1 MSCVICSY
9 ILLQSDKRAAKKKE
23 EQAKR
28 LSRDSDDGA
37 AGQEDAGPMLKMSP
51 QQLERDEAMFQP
63 DEFKPP
69 AADLD
74 SFERVEDV

>member
-1 MSCVICSY
+1 M
-9 ILLQSDKRAAKKKE
+9 
-23 EQAKR
+23 
-28 LSRDSDDGA
+28 SRDSDDGA

-63 DEFKPP
+63 EFKPP

-74 SFERVEDV
+74 SFVATEDV